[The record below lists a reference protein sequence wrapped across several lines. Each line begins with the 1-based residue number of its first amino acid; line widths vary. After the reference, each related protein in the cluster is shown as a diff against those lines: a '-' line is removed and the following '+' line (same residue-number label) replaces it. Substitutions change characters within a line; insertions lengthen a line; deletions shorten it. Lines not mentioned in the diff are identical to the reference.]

1 MNEKEYLNSVNLKV
15 DTDFPYLVL
24 NVVDQESY
32 PRNPGFQVMHW
43 HEDLQ
48 FIYVTEGAIALHTLN
63 TQVKLKA
70 GEGIFINKNI
80 VHQVLQFESCRYKS
94 FVFPDYFLK
103 FYFGS
108 PAGAFVDSVTENE
121 SLEYYHF
128 TESVI
133 WEKDILAFLEKLA
146 QLEQEKTEVYP
157 YEVLTILSGIWLIL
171 CKNIKLPAKEQENV
185 LNIRMQKFLNYISM
199 HYAEDISLE
208 SLAKS
213 ANVGKSECLRCF
225 KTSLQTTPYKYL
237 MEFRLSKAA
246 MLLKSTELSIGEVTE
261 AVGFNQVSHFGKCFK
276 EKTGYTPKE
285 YRKKENGR

>member
-1 MNEKEYLNSVNLKV
+1 MNEKEYINSVNLKAN
-15 DTDFPYLVL
+15 TDFPYLVL
-24 NVVDQESY
+24 NIIDKESY

-48 FIYVTEGAIALHTLN
+48 FIYVTEGTITLHTLN
-63 TQVKLKA
+63 AHVKLKA
-70 GEGIFINKNI
+70 GEGIFINKNK
-80 VHQVLQFESCRYKS
+80 VHQVKQLEKCRYKS

-108 PAGAFVDSVTENE
+108 PAGVFVDSVVENE

-128 TESVI
+128 TEAVL
-133 WEKDILAFLEKLA
+133 WEREILALLEKLA

-157 YEVLTILSGIWLIL
+157 YEVLTILSCIWLIL
-171 CKNIKLPAKEQENV
+171 CKNMKPPAKQQENV
-185 LNIRMQKFLNYISM
+185 LNIRMQKFLNYISS
-199 HYAEDISLE
+199 HYTEDISLG

-225 KTSLQTTPYKYL
+225 KVSLQTTPYKYL
-237 MEFRLSKAA
+237 VEFRLSKAA
-246 MLLKSTELSIGEVTE
+246 ALLRSTDMTIGEVTE
-261 AVGFNQVSHFGKCFK
+261 AVGFNQASHFGKCFK

-285 YRKKENGR
+285 YRKQEK

>member
-1 MNEKEYLNSVNLKV
+1 MNEKEYINSVNLKAN
-15 DTDFPYLVL
+15 TDFPYLVL
-24 NVVDQESY
+24 NIIDKESY

-48 FIYVTEGAIALHTLN
+48 FIYVTEGTIALHTLN
-63 TQVKLKA
+63 ARVKLKA
-70 GEGIFINKNI
+70 GEGIFINKNK
-80 VHQVLQFESCRYKS
+80 VHQVKQLEKCRYKS
-94 FVFPDYFLK
+94 FAFPDYFLK

-108 PAGAFVDSVTENE
+108 PAGVFVDNVTENE

-128 TESVI
+128 TEAVL
-133 WEKDILAFLEKLA
+133 WEKEILSLLKKLA
-146 QLEQEKTEVYP
+146 QLEQEKTEIYP

-171 CKNIKLPAKEQENV
+171 RKNIKLPTKQQENV
-185 LNIRMQKFLNYISM
+185 LNIRMQEFLNYISG

-237 MEFRLSKAA
+237 MEFRLSKAVA
-246 MLLKSTELSIGEVTE
+246 LLQSTDMTIGEVTE
-261 AVGFNQVSHFGKCFK
+261 KVGFNQISHFGKCFK

-285 YRKKENGR
+285 YRKKENSR